1 MTRAVSAEALIAE
14 LGAALPEQGAAAL
27 AFDGDGTLWWGD
39 VSEDVLSFANAEGL
53 LREEARPA
61 LVEAAEAHGVSSE
74 GSASALAARIFE
86 AYLDRRYP
94 EREVCEMMTWCY
106 AGYSLAE
113 LGPLVREAF
122 ARRDL
127 DERVNTSLSPVIQ
140 WARGHGLRTVIVSA
154 SPHFIVEQAA
164 RLWGIGASD
173 IAASRAVLDGDRL
186 APRMHG
192 EVPYA
197 EHKPLAGRALIGDA
211 AWLAS
216 FGDSA
221 FDIEMLRAARIGVA
235 VRPRADLVDHMHAHP
250 ELLLF
255 E

>member
-1 MTRAVSAEALIAE
+1 MTRAVSAGTLIDELARALGEDA
-14 LGAALPEQGAAAL
+14 AAAL

-39 VSEDVLSFANAEGL
+39 VAEDVLQYATAEGL
-53 LREEARPA
+53 IREEAHAA
-61 LVEAAEAHGVSSE
+61 LADAARAHGVPSE

-86 AYLDRRYP
+86 AYVDGRYP

-113 LGPLVREAF
+113 MAALAREAF

-127 DERVNTSLSPVIQ
+127 RERVNTALSPVID
-140 WARGHGLRTVIVSA
+140 WARSRGLRTVIVSA
-154 SPHFIVEQAA
+154 SPHFVVEQAA
-164 RLWGIGASD
+164 ELWQVGADD
-173 IAASRAVLDGDRL
+173 IAASRAALDGRHIL
-186 APRMHG
+186 PRMDG
-192 EVPYA
+192 PVPYA
-197 EHKPLAGRALIGDA
+197 EQKPVAGRALIGDA

-221 FDIEMLRAARIGVA
+221 FDIEMLSAARVGVA
-235 VRPRADLVDHMHAHP
+235 VRPKPGLVQHMRAHP
-250 ELLLF
+250 GLLLF

>member
-1 MTRAVSAEALIAE
+1 MTRAVSAEALVLE
-14 LGAALPEQGAAAL
+14 LGAALSEQGTAAL

-39 VSEDVLSFANAEGL
+39 VAEDVLLFTTAEGL
-53 LREEARPA
+53 IREEARPA
-61 LVEAAEAHGVSSE
+61 LVEAAAAHGVATQ
-74 GSASALAARIFE
+74 GSPSALAARIFE
-86 AYLDRRYP
+86 AYTEGRYP

-113 LGPLVREAF
+113 LAPLVREAF

-127 DERVNTSLSPVIQ
+127 AERLNTALAPVIE
-140 WARGHGLRTVIVSA
+140 WARGRGLRTVIVSA

-164 RLWGIGASD
+164 ELWNIGPGD
-173 IAASRAVLDGDRL
+173 IAAGHAALDGDRV
-186 APRMHG
+186 APRMEG

-197 EHKPLAGRALIGDA
+197 EHKLAAGRALIGEA
-211 AWLAS
+211 EWLAS

-221 FDIEMLRAARIGVA
+221 FDIEMLRAARVGVA
-235 VRPRADLVDHMHAHP
+235 VRPRPDLLEHMRAHP

>member
-1 MTRAVSAEALIAE
+1 MTRAVSSEALIAE
-14 LGAALPEQGAAAL
+14 LQATLPAEQTAVL

-39 VSEDVLSFANAEGL
+39 VAEDVLLFATAEQL
-53 LREEARPA
+53 IREEAQPA
-61 LVEAAEAHGVSSE
+61 LIEAAAAHGLDST
-74 GSASALAARIFE
+74 GSPSALAARIFE
-86 AYLDRRYP
+86 AYTEGRYP

-106 AGYSLAE
+106 AGYSFAE
-113 LGPLVREAF
+113 LAPIIREAF

-127 DERVNTSLSPVIQ
+127 AERLNTALGPVLD
-140 WARGHGLRTVIVSA
+140 WARGRGLRAVIVSA
-154 SPHFIVEQAA
+154 SPHFIVAEAA
-164 RLWGIGASD
+164 RLWKIDAGD
-173 IAASRAVLDGDRL
+173 IAASRAALDGDRV

-197 EHKPLAGRALIGDA
+197 EHKPKAARALIGDA
-211 AWLAS
+211 EWLAS

-221 FDIEMLRAARIGVA
+221 FDIELLRAARVGVA
-235 VRPRADLVDHMHAHP
+235 VRPRPDLVEHMRAHP